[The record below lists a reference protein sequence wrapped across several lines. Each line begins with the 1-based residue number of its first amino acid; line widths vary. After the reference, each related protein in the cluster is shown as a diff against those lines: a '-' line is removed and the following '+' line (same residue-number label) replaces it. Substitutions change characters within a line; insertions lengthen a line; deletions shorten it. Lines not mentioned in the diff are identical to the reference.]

1 MDTNS
6 ENYYDSAANHYVAM
20 SSARCKYLRGVD
32 QIVIQNLKDIHAE
45 NLLDIGAGDG
55 QRSKY
60 LADILGIKQ
69 VIAVES
75 SLKMAT
81 EAREQL
87 GERNVLVGDA
97 TKLEFPEEY
106 FDAVVSLWNVFGHIP
121 GKKDR
126 IEVLKKISK
135 SLKPNGKCIIDVN
148 NRYNA
153 RHYGWLAVVRNII
166 NDILRK
172 KDRGWFPLQIDG
184 VEGNV
189 YFHRPAEF
197 KRYLSGI
204 NLKVES
210 MHYVDYGSGV
220 MRKMPWEGQCVYVL
234 SRIESDARAAI

>member
-6 ENYYDSAANHYVAM
+6 ENCYDSAAAHYVAM

-32 QIVIQNLKDIHAE
+32 QIVIQNMKDIHAE

-55 QRSKY
+55 RRSKY
-60 LADILGIKQ
+60 LVDTLGLKQ

-75 SLKMAT
+75 SLKMAA

-97 TKLEFPEEY
+97 TKLELPDEY
-106 FDAVVSLWNVFGHIP
+106 FDTVVSLWNVFGHISSER
-121 GKKDR
+121 DR
-126 IEVLKKISK
+126 IEVLRKISK
-135 SLKPNGKCIIDVN
+135 CLKLNGKCIIDVN
-148 NRYNA
+148 NRYNV
-153 RHYGWLAVVRNII
+153 RHYGWLAVVRNAF
-166 NDILRK
+166 NDLMRK
-172 KDRGWFPLQIDG
+172 RDSGWFSFKVNG
-184 VEGNV
+184 VEGKV
-189 YFHRPAEF
+189 YIHRPSEI

-210 MHYVDYGSGV
+210 MYYIDYESGF

-234 SRIESDARAAI
+234 SRIV